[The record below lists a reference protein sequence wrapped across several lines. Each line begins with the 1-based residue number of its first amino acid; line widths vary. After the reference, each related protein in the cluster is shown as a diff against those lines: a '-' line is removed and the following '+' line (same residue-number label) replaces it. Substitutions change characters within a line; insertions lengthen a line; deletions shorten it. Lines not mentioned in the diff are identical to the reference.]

1 MRQEHIALLLD
12 EAHLTVDDLAA
23 GCTATREW
31 VIERVQAGVLLT
43 ESAAEPVSEPARWA
57 FTGADLRRARR
68 LYHLERDFDANPEL
82 AGLVADMLD
91 ELERLRMRLRRL
103 GMPPD

>member
-12 EAHLTVDDLAA
+12 EAHLTIDDLAA
-23 GCTATREW
+23 GCTVTREW
-31 VIERVQAGVLLT
+31 VIEHVHAGTLLS
-43 ESAAEPVSEPARWA
+43 ESISEPVPEPTRWT

-68 LYHLERDFDANPEL
+68 LYQLERDFDANPEL
-82 AGLVADMLD
+82 AALVADMLD

-103 GMPPD
+103 SASPD